1 MLNNCFSCLCYY
13 GKKIIKNASYHR
25 ILEIIKAILRKMEN
39 EKRKCKQMTHYFAII
54 RFELMHI
61 VLLR

>member
-1 MLNNCFSCLCYY
+1 
-13 GKKIIKNASYHR
+13 
-25 ILEIIKAILRKMEN
+25 MEN